1 MSKRE
6 SAVWFSAKEYARLQR
21 TVPLACVDV
30 LPLRRR
36 GGRIT
41 HIGLIHR
48 ATPHQGRRWC
58 LVGGRLFF
66 GETLAEGLR
75 RHLRETLG
83 LAVRFRLGR
92 HPEPLLI
99 AQYFPRMRQGHYL
112 DPRQHSVALT
122 FALEVSGEHIAAG
135 EAFDFQW
142 FPVEALPPR
151 RQYGFGQQRVV
162 EQLLKRLAT

>member
-1 MSKRE
+1 MSTQPPT
-6 SAVWFSAKEYARLQR
+6 WFSPKDYARLQR

-30 LPLRRR
+30 LPLRTSR
-36 GGRIT
+36 GTIT

-66 GETLAEGLR
+66 GETLAQGLR

-83 LAVRFRLGR
+83 TSVRFRLPT

-99 AQYFPRMRQGHYL
+99 AQYFPQPRSGHLL

-122 FALEVSGEHIAAG
+122 FALEVTGAHTAAG
-135 EAFDFQW
+135 EAFDFRW
-142 FPVEALPPR
+142 FPLTALPTP
-151 RQYGFGQQRVV
+151 RQYGFGQGAVV
-162 EQLLKRLAT
+162 KQILRRLNK